1 MITVDRHTSGAWI
14 ASSAPTPME
23 VPVQS
28 SRPLGWQEMPEYCAH
43 APGEPA
49 EGDGEPRT
57 RESENTLS
65 GYPMFLEMFREFT
78 LW

>member
-1 MITVDRHTSGAWI
+1 MITVDTHTSGAWI

-28 SRPLGWQEMPEYCAH
+28 SRPLGWQEMPEYAH
-43 APGEPA
+43 MLRENRQKVTGSHGPGSPKKRYPA
-49 EGDGEPRT
+49 T
-57 RESENTLS
+57 QC
-65 GYPMFLEMFREFT
+65 LEMFREFT